1 LNSASAPR
9 SSASTQK
16 QPAIA
21 AIRALIIAAS
31 AERRSALQKLL
42 RGAASIAVIGAL
54 PAAAAAGAYVQ
65 HWQPEAVLVD
75 LDSNLGSAERLVAEA
90 SGGFSGLTVI
100 VLADHPEAAWTA
112 RLLRAGVSSILP
124 RDASCRQIAAALQA
138 ASEELVVLHPEIV
151 DGMLNESLLEEGVL
165 EGEGSDVEG
174 SGSRDMEP
182 LVEEL
187 TRREVEVLR
196 MVAAGLGNREIASR
210 LHVSEHTI
218 KFHVSSILGKLGA
231 ASRTEAVTNGIKR
244 GFILL

>member
-9 SSASTQK
+9 NSVPAQK
-16 QPAIA
+16 RPAIA
-21 AIRALIIAAS
+21 AIRTLIIAAS
-31 AERRSALQKLL
+31 AERRAALQKLL
-42 RGAASIAVIGAL
+42 RGAASIAVVGVL
-54 PAAAAAGAYVQ
+54 PGTAAAGAYVQ
-65 HWQPEAVLVD
+65 HWQPDAVLID
-75 LDSNLGSAERLVAEA
+75 LGLNPGNTERLVAEA
-90 SGGFSGLTVI
+90 SGNFSGLTVI

-112 RLLRAGVSSILP
+112 RMLRAGISSILP
-124 RDASCRQIAAALQA
+124 RDASCPQITAAIQA

-151 DGMLNESLLEEGVL
+151 DGMLSESLLDESLL

-174 SGSRDMEP
+174 SGSRDIEP

-210 LHVSEHTI
+210 LGVSEHTI

-231 ASRTEAVTNGIKR
+231 TSRTEAVTNGIRR
-244 GFILL
+244 GLILL